1 VLDLGVSEEGDGSIV
16 ALSINVASSKS
27 KGIVELKQKIRKT
40 ERVLSI
46 VVPQIIEKR
55 RL

>member
-27 KGIVELKQKIRKT
+27 KGVVELKQKLGKQN
-40 ERVLSI
+40 ECYLLSFL
-46 VVPQIIEKR
+46 K
-55 RL
+55 